1 MSDPK
6 NAHVDTLGKAPP
18 VVVTEPSSY
27 ITDFVKPE
35 SSINIPDLEYR
46 RIFSIPGEYAV
57 RDSDTPAVDGFTLPK
72 YFKMSFDLWFD
83 IIGRL
88 QNS

>member
-6 NAHVDTLGKAPP
+6 HAHVDTLGKAPP

-88 QNS
+88 RNS